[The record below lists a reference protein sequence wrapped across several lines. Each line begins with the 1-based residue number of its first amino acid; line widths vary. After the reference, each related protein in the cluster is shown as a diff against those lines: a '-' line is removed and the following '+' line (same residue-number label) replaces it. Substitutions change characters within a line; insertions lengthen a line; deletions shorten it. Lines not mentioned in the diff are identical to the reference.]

1 MICNSRRTIFYI
13 YNTTFCKTV
22 LFHQLLHNPIIG
34 MGIHSDIPGNIFTVI
49 RNTLKQSM
57 HLSIPGK
64 PVDCKIRFIISSSQT
79 FGFTIT
85 QTLSV
90 RSFKV
95 AARTA
100 SVMLYISLRI
110 SLYRSFSRADNTHIM
125 RDFHLPSHPLCPSG
139 PFSSAR

>member
-85 QTLSV
+85 QTL
-90 RSFKV
+90 
-95 AARTA
+95 
-100 SVMLYISLRI
+100 YIIIPVSYIQAL
-110 SLYRSFSRADNTHIM
+110 ADQNT
-125 RDFHLPSHPLCPSG
+125 
-139 PFSSAR
+139 

>member
-13 YNTTFCKTV
+13 YNTAFCKTV

-64 PVDCKIRFIISSSQT
+64 PVDCKIWFIIQPVAVFNMFICRICT
-79 FGFTIT
+79 FKQCTYPMYPIFVVYYLAGI
-85 QTLSV
+85 LMNV
-90 RSFKV
+90 RPNQFFIRIKMSP
-95 AARTA
+95 
-100 SVMLYISLRI
+100 LCRI
-110 SLYRSFSRADNTHIM
+110 SGCII
-125 RDFHLPSHPLCPSG
+125 
-139 PFSSAR
+139 